1 MSAKNS
7 LSESIKE
14 AVTATSRAISGNPEI
29 EISFGG
35 MGSSLPNPPRSLEEL
50 RSFRGKADSLA
61 CVEKYRDKSLKVQSG
76 IERVDSLV
84 RVMEDARV
92 EILGSIDYPGV
103 ASNIQAKFSDK
114 CKLYRD
120 LEEQADN
127 IEMGIEAWLR
137 KICLPDI
144 PSPESL
150 SLIHIS
156 EPTRR

>member
-35 MGSSLPNPPRSLEEL
+35 MGSSLPNPPKSLEEL

-76 IERVDSLV
+76 IEKVDSLV
-84 RVMEDARV
+84 RVMED
-92 EILGSIDYPGV
+92 EIVVGDVKTPRRSTCIRCAGC
-103 ASNIQAKFSDK
+103 SN
-114 CKLYRD
+114 
-120 LEEQADN
+120 
-127 IEMGIEAWLR
+127 
-137 KICLPDI
+137 P
-144 PSPESL
+144 
-150 SLIHIS
+150 
-156 EPTRR
+156 